1 MGVMFSQNK
10 YVLNSYEI
18 NILQNVEVL
27 RLFHLYKKVIKLG
40 HFGLYRCQNTQ
51 TSTLIGR

>member
-18 NILQNVEVL
+18 NISQTMEVL
-27 RLFHLYKKVIKLG
+27 QLFQLYKKVMKLG
-40 HFGLYRCQNTQ
+40 HFGTY
-51 TSTLIGR
+51 

>member
-10 YVLNSYEI
+10 YVLNSFHI
-18 NILQNVEVL
+18 NISQTMEVL
-27 RLFHLYKKVIKLG
+27 QLFHLYKKVIKLG
-40 HFGLYRCQNTQ
+40 HFGTYRCLDAQ